1 MKRVWQRRK
10 KLFNIMRI
18 NLTGFLILVV
28 VGVVSFQM
36 VRIVLL
42 QNMQE
47 LGASLAGSS
56 ASETQN
62 KLTVYETLLSFGAE
76 VVAAQLEQGV
86 GRD

>member
-56 ASETQN
+56 VS
-62 KLTVYETLLSFGAE
+62 
-76 VVAAQLEQGV
+76 
-86 GRD
+86 